1 MSNIKTNNTAFHG
14 PLRFILL
21 HQCNKIY
28 NKKKDPRG
36 RPRRFTLD
44 YIIDRIMYILKTGCP
59 WSMLPVEGG
68 SYKTIFAWYNRF
80 SKANIF
86 EHAFHDLVKWYQRV
100 QKRSNYLVD
109 TSFVKNQYGRDCL
122 GKNPTDR
129 GRKATKVSLLT
140 DGVGTPIEM
149 AFHPANKHDCRTL
162 DHILAKAHQ
171 RKKLIQHQ
179 NLYADKGY
187 DSQHCRDL
195 TRSVGLTPCIS
206 KTKGALQS

>member
-1 MSNIKTNNTAFHG
+1 MSNNKTNNTAFHG

-36 RPRRFTLD
+36 RPRRFILN

-86 EHAFHDLVKWYQRV
+86 EHAFHDMVSTSTTAIKL
-100 QKRSNYLVD
+100 
-109 TSFVKNQYGRDCL
+109 SFVKDSIVWVRIQ
-122 GKNPTDR
+122 

-140 DGVGTPIEM
+140 DGVGNRHVI
-149 AFHPANKHDCRTL
+149 
-162 DHILAKAHQ
+162 HQ
-171 RKKLIQHQ
+171 SIMIVEL
-179 NLYADKGY
+179 
-187 DSQHCRDL
+187 
-195 TRSVGLTPCIS
+195 
-206 KTKGALQS
+206 